1 MEAGGGVV
9 ALGAWAALCFFLRLV
24 AAQRDGLMMLIGEQK
39 AERECLRLECP
50 SQTAGLPRRPLC
62 ASDGRTFA
70 SHCDLRRARCK
81 DPLLSVAHRGRCK
94 EMSRCQAERSHAQ
107 KQARRE
113 TRAVFI
119 PECNADGSYSQ
130 VQCHNLTRYCWCV
143 TPQGRPI
150 SGSSVEASTPQCT
163 GGPPQRIRTNTHG
176 KANDKS
182 ILDPLV
188 HAPRLLE
195 SGGVWQDGDGDITRY
210 PGRAGTAE
218 ERNRTGSEIREP
230 TLLKSNIGK
239 RSGRVGVPV
248 KSTDS
253 VLSHP
258 HHHHHPHQPQDQ
270 QQQQQGASCELERKT
285 ALDLAQKRPGEDS
298 FVPECGDGGQLFLPV
313 QCYLSTGYCWCVF
326 VDSGRPIP
334 GSSKR
339 DEPPIC
345 DGNARVRNEATD
357 PFRGRPMQGC
367 PAPKRAE
374 FITSVLDALT
384 TDMVSAIN
392 SSRGS
397 RVPEPNPRHT
407 LEERVVR
414 WHFSRVDRDRDG
426 AVSPG
431 EARALRRLLRRR
443 AAAPR
448 RCARRFLDFCDLSGD
463 RELSLAELTGCL
475 GIATSAATSTSS
487 SSSVLFLS
495 SSSASSAAAAA
506 ASSST
511 GSSAHNGRLK
521 TPIKRHGPNPLASF
535 LV

>member
-9 ALGAWAALCFFLRLV
+9 ALGVWAALCFFLRLV

-39 AERECLRLECP
+39 SERECLRLECP
-50 SQTAGLPRRPLC
+50 SQAAGVTRRPLC

-81 DPLLSVAHRGRCK
+81 DPLLGVAHRGRCK

-210 PGRAGTAE
+210 PGRAGAAE

-239 RSGRVGVPV
+239 RSGRVGVTV

-258 HHHHHPHQPQDQ
+258 HHHPHHPHQPQDHHHHHQ
-270 QQQQQGASCELERKT
+270 QQQQQQQAHQQGASCELERKT

-339 DEPPIC
+339 
-345 DGNARVRNEATD
+345 
-357 PFRGRPMQGC
+357 
-367 PAPKRAE
+367 
-374 FITSVLDALT
+374 
-384 TDMVSAIN
+384 
-392 SSRGS
+392 
-397 RVPEPNPRHT
+397 
-407 LEERVVR
+407 
-414 WHFSRVDRDRDG
+414 
-426 AVSPG
+426 
-431 EARALRRLLRRR
+431 
-443 AAAPR
+443 
-448 RCARRFLDFCDLSGD
+448 
-463 RELSLAELTGCL
+463 
-475 GIATSAATSTSS
+475 
-487 SSSVLFLS
+487 
-495 SSSASSAAAAA
+495 
-506 ASSST
+506 
-511 GSSAHNGRLK
+511 
-521 TPIKRHGPNPLASF
+521 
-535 LV
+535 